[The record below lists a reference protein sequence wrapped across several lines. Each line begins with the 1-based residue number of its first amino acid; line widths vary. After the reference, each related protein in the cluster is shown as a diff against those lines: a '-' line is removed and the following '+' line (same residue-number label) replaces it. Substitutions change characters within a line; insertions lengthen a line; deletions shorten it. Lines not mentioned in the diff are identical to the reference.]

1 MTTTEPTT
9 RSFAREITELLRL
22 RPAHDSPEHVKSAW
36 LARKAELVAAA
47 QAVEAT
53 R

>member
-22 RPAHDSPEHVKSAW
+22 RPAHDSPEHVKAAW
-36 LARKAELVAAA
+36 VARKAELLA
-47 QAVEAT
+47 AVEAAEAA